1 MTLIVKGGSFEP
13 APAGPSAAVC
23 IDVVDLGTQ
32 DTPWGARSRVRL
44 VWSLD
49 KKMKSKKPY
58 IVQKTYG
65 RSLHPKSTLRQDLEA
80 WSGRNIS
87 ARQIQMGVD
96 LEKLIGRGAFLSI
109 QHNVK
114 DDATYANIVAIMP
127 LPEGMA
133 VPIPDPDYIRH
144 KDRVDANGA
153 GPRGRPPQNSPD
165 EPGDVDA
172 PEEQDEELPF

>member
-32 DTPWGARSRVRL
+32 ETPWGARSRVRL

-80 WSGRNIS
+80 WSGKGIT
-87 ARQIQMGVD
+87 ARQIQQGVD
-96 LEKLIGRGAFLSI
+96 LERLIGRGAFLSI

-114 DDATYANIVAIMP
+114 DDATYANVVAIMP

-133 VPIPDPDYIRH
+133 VPLPDPEYIRH

-153 GPRGRPPQNSPD
+153 GPRGRPEEPTP
-165 EPGDVDA
+165 PGDVDA
-172 PEEQDEELPF
+172 PGEDEELPF